1 MLRAILPI
9 LFVFGAAAV
18 AGFAAEKIDRTKPPV
33 TPPIPG
39 YRLPPIREASLP
51 NGLSVVLV
59 EDSRFPLVTVRL
71 GFGAGTRYDP
81 ADLPGLSDATASLLT
96 EGTKTR
102 TSRQIAEELA
112 SIGGALRGV
121 SGPDGLTV
129 GGNVLA
135 EQTPKLLALMADIV
149 RNASFPDDEVQLY
162 KQNRKQGLLAE
173 HSDPGFLATEKLTSI
188 LYGTSGYAHIAPT
201 FASVEKLDRKAV
213 SSFRDTWLVPNNAV
227 LILLGRLP
235 SEAETMKLV
244 KEQFGSWQRKALPA
258 PPAPEFPPSRRQIV
272 LVDRP
277 GSVQADIHVGRL
289 GITRKDPDY
298 FPLMMGSLILG
309 GGASSRMFA
318 NIREKQG
325 FAYDAHSTVE
335 PRKDAGIVTAVTQ
348 VRNEVLEPAMKA
360 LFDELDGMGKA
371 PVTDQELADTKNYAS
386 GLFLLRLE
394 TQNGVAD
401 QLNMMRITGLPD
413 KYLEE
418 YTPRVRAV
426 TPEQVQAV
434 AKKYVARADV
444 AIVVVGDAGKIGKS
458 LEKFGEVTV
467 VKAE

>member
-1 MLRAILPI
+1 MLRTILPI
-9 LFVFGAAAV
+9 LFVLGAV
-18 AGFAAEKIDRTKPPV
+18 VVVGFAAEIDRTKPPQ

-39 YRLPPIREASLP
+39 YKLPPIREASLS

-59 EDSRFPLVTVRL
+59 EDARFPLVTVRL
-71 GFGAGTRYDP
+71 GFNAGTKYDP
-81 ADLPGLSDATASLLT
+81 KDLAGLSEATAALLI

-112 SIGGALRGV
+112 AIGGTLQGV

-129 GGNVLA
+129 AGSALA
-135 EQTPKLLALMADIV
+135 EQTPKLLALLADV
-149 RNASFPDDEVQLY
+149 AQNASFPEDEIQLY

-173 HSDPGFLATEKLTSI
+173 RSDPGFLATEKLTSV
-188 LYGTSGYAHIAPT
+188 LYGSSGYAHIAPT
-201 FASVEKLDRKAV
+201 LASIDRIDRNAV
-213 SSFRDTWLVPNNAV
+213 SSFRDARVVPNNAV

-235 SEAETMKLV
+235 GRAETMKLIQ
-244 KEQFGSWQRKALPA
+244 ERFGSWQRKEVPVPA
-258 PPAPEFPPSRRQIV
+258 VPEFPPGKRRIV

-289 GITRKDPDY
+289 AITRKDPDY
-298 FPLMMGSLILG
+298 YPLLMGSLILG

-318 NIREKQG
+318 NIREKHG

-335 PRKDAGIVTAVTQ
+335 PRKDAGIATAVTQ
-348 VRNEVLEPAMKA
+348 VRNDVLEPAMKA
-360 LFDELDGMGKA
+360 LFEELEGMGKA
-371 PVTDQELADTKNYAS
+371 PVTAEELADTKNYAS

-413 KYLEE
+413 QYLEE
-418 YTPRVRAV
+418 YTARVRAV
-426 TPEQVQAV
+426 TPEQVQAA
-434 AKKYVARADV
+434 AKKYIVPADV
-444 AIVVVGDAGKIGKS
+444 SIVVAGDAGKIQKS